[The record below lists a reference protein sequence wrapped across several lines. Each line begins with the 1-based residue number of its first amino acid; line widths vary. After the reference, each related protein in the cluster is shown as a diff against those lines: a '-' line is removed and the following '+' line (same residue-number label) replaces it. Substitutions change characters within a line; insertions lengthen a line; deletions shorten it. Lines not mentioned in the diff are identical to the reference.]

1 MGRVAAGGVMG
12 SRVQEAE
19 ADLSARTA
27 RAIDRLGTGAFYD
40 ALLDILGSAAPHDL
54 AALVRYSRAAPPDLI
69 IPRIEPT
76 EAMMTYYH
84 HYFAFDP
91 FYAHWKNGGDT
102 GVYRLRAMDAGIG
115 RSAYAREFLTAMA
128 IHDEI
133 AVFLPPIGDAS
144 PTLILDR
151 ARGNFLTSEVARIR
165 RLFPLLAALHRRH
178 LSIFVTAGVDP
189 GNSPIGSER
198 PLRFV
203 DAHGLQVFATAGWT
217 DRTADPEVAAA
228 VQTLTARG
236 PCSMQLKGQLM
247 LRRTQLPPDFGPAP
261 GGYCDEISTGRLGV
275 PVAPGL
281 PEAMAGTVER
291 ARAGGGA
298 ADPEGLSGDRDCAP
312 AGADAGDGQELSPGD
327 LSQAGHHDR
336 ARVVRGIHGGAAR
349 GRDQRH
355 YSRNR
360 PPGASFRQSRGAAR

>member
-1 MGRVAAGGVMG
+1 MSARLN
-12 SRVQEAE
+12 EAE
-19 ADLSARTA
+19 ADLAARTA
-27 RAIDRLGTGAFYD
+27 RAVDRLGTGGFYD
-40 ALLDILGSAAPHDL
+40 ALLDILGSAAAHDL

-76 EAMMTYYH
+76 EAMRTYYH
-84 HYFAFDP
+84 HYYAFDP
-91 FYAHWKNGGDT
+91 FYAHWKNGGET

-151 ARGNFLTSEVARIR
+151 ARGNFLAAEVARIR

-189 GNSPIGSER
+189 GNSPIGPER

-203 DAHGLQVFATAGWT
+203 DQHGLQVFATRGWT
-217 DRTADPEVAAA
+217 EQTADPEVAAA
-228 VQTLTARG
+228 LQTVTARG
-236 PCSMQLKGQLM
+236 PCTVHLKGQLA

-261 GGYCDEISTGRLGV
+261 GGYCDEISPDRQLGIQ
-275 PVAPGL
+275 PAPGL
-281 PEAMAGTVER
+281 PEAMAEVLSEREQEVVLLTLKGFPVIEIARRLGLSRGTVKNYRLAIYRKLDITTER
-291 ARAGGGA
+291 
-298 ADPEGLSGDRDCAP
+298 
-312 AGADAGDGQELSPGD
+312 ELFGEFM
-327 LSQAGHHDR
+327 
-336 ARVVRGIHGGAAR
+336 AAR
-349 GRDQRH
+349 
-355 YSRNR
+355 
-360 PPGASFRQSRGAAR
+360 RGV

>member
-1 MGRVAAGGVMG
+1 MGTRL
-12 SRVQEAE
+12 QDAE
-19 ADLSARTA
+19 ADLAARTA

-76 EAMMTYYH
+76 EAMRTYYH
-84 HYFAFDP
+84 HYYAFDP
-91 FYAHWKNGGDT
+91 FYAHWKNGGET

-151 ARGNFLTSEVARIR
+151 AQGNFLAAEVARIR
-165 RLFPLLAALHRRH
+165 RMFPLLAALHRRH

-189 GNSPIGSER
+189 GNSPIGPER

-203 DAHGLQVFATAGWT
+203 DQHGLQVFATQGWT
-217 DRTADPEVAAA
+217 DRTADPEVATAL
-228 VQTLTARG
+228 QTVTARG
-236 PCSMQLKGQLM
+236 PCTVHMKGQLA

-261 GGYCDEISTGRLGV
+261 GGFCDEISPDRQLGSQ
-275 PVAPGL
+275 PAPGL
-281 PEAMAGTVER
+281 PPAMAAALSER
-291 ARAGGGA
+291 EQEVVLLTLKGYPVIEIARRL
-298 ADPEGLSGDRDCAP
+298 GLSRGTIKNYRLAIYRKLDITTER
-312 AGADAGDGQELSPGD
+312 ELFGEYM
-327 LSQAGHHDR
+327 
-336 ARVVRGIHGGAAR
+336 AAL
-349 GRDQRH
+349 
-355 YSRNR
+355 
-360 PPGASFRQSRGAAR
+360 RGA

>member
-1 MGRVAAGGVMG
+1 MGTRL
-12 SRVQEAE
+12 QDAE
-19 ADLSARTA
+19 ADLAARTA

-76 EAMMTYYH
+76 EAMRTYYH
-84 HYFAFDP
+84 HYYAFDP
-91 FYAHWKNGGDT
+91 FYAHWKNGGET
-102 GVYRLRAMDAGIG
+102 GVYRRRAMDAGIG

-151 ARGNFLTSEVARIR
+151 AQGNFLAGEVARIR
-165 RLFPLLAALHRRH
+165 RMFPLLAALHRRH

-189 GNSPIGSER
+189 GNSPIGPER

-203 DAHGLQVFATAGWT
+203 DQHGLQVFATQGWT
-217 DRTADPEVAAA
+217 DRTADPEVATAL
-228 VQTLTARG
+228 QTVTARG
-236 PCSMQLKGQLM
+236 PCTVHMKGQLA

-261 GGYCDEISTGRLGV
+261 GGFCDEISPDRQLGNH
-275 PVAPGL
+275 PAPGL
-281 PEAMAGTVER
+281 PDTMAAALSER
-291 ARAGGGA
+291 EQEVVLLTLKGYPVIEIARRL
-298 ADPEGLSGDRDCAP
+298 GLSRGTIKNYRLAIYRKLDITTER
-312 AGADAGDGQELSPGD
+312 ELFGEYM
-327 LSQAGHHDR
+327 
-336 ARVVRGIHGGAAR
+336 AAL
-349 GRDQRH
+349 
-355 YSRNR
+355 
-360 PPGASFRQSRGAAR
+360 RGA